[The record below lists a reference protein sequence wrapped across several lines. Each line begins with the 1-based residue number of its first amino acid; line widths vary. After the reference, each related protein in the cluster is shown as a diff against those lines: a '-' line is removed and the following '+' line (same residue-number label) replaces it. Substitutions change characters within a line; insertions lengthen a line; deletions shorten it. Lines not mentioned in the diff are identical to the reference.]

1 MYQVKSFKGCYPQIP
16 LDPFLSILSYIVYI
30 VCVNKAITCSSY
42 ETSQYPGFFTSY
54 IFIFIFK
61 NRSLNRGYSNEK
73 TSLV

>member
-42 ETSQYPGFFTSY
+42 ETSQYPGFLLLTFLFSFSK
-54 IFIFIFK
+54 IAA
-61 NRSLNRGYSNEK
+61 
-73 TSLV
+73 